1 MRKAIRR
8 AIKIN
13 AEEVVRVVTVDKE
26 KGYID
31 LSKKKVDHDEI
42 VETTDQFAKAKTVQS
57 IARSVAGHVKVPLID
72 VLKTIVW
79 PIYKKGDKPLEIFK

>member
-26 KGYID
+26 KGISY
-31 LSKKKVDHDEI
+31 
-42 VETTDQFAKAKTVQS
+42 
-57 IARSVAGHVKVPLID
+57 LI
-72 VLKTIVW
+72 
-79 PIYKKGDKPLEIFK
+79 

>member
-26 KGYID
+26 KGRC
-31 LSKKKVDHDEI
+31 EI
-42 VETTDQFAKAKTVQS
+42 
-57 IARSVAGHVKVPLID
+57 I
-72 VLKTIVW
+72 
-79 PIYKKGDKPLEIFK
+79 